1 MVKVKEVKHSDEE
14 VSSDSGSAQESGE
27 FEVDDYEQDGLIP
40 MDLGSEEG
48 EEEYSE
54 EEDGEMEFME
64 LAEGESQSETNSQD
78 MEDEYVAEMMSNE
91 KEMKKLM
98 KEAKA
103 NGLKSTEEPTTN
115 DDEEESEEE
124 QEDL

>member
-27 FEVDDYEQDGLIP
+27 FEVDDYEEDGLIP

-115 DDEEESEEE
+115 DDEEESAEE